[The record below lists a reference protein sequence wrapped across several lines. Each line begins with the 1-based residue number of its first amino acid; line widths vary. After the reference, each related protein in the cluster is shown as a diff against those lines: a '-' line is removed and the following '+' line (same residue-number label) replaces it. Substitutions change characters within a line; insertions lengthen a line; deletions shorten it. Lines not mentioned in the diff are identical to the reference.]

1 MLPCQQAMLLDEALA
16 FEQLVVPSSN
26 ANKAG
31 GGRQQKTAVN
41 LTWESPEK
49 LRGYIERLREAALQ
63 LTSHNR

>member
-16 FEQLVVPSSN
+16 FERLVVPSS
-26 ANKAG
+26 KASDS
-31 GGRQQKTAVN
+31 RQQKTAIN

-49 LRGYIERLREAALQ
+49 LKGYIERLREAALQ